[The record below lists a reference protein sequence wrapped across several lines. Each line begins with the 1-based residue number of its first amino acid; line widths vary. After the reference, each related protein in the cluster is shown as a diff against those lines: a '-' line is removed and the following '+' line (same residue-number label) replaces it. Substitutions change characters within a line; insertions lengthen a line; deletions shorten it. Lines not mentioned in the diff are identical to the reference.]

1 MKRFG
6 IILALMA
13 QTMMATPVAAQ
24 NLAID
29 PGQVYACHANTPEGQ
44 RTATC
49 LGAASNICQGLP
61 GGSTTIGISECIQA
75 ETQVWDQILNDEY
88 QVARAHLA
96 SLNEG
101 LSVSLRD
108 AQRAWIAFRD
118 AECELT
124 YARWQGG
131 SIRSI
136 AYANCVLVMTAERA
150 LQLRSMGPQ

>member
-1 MKRFG
+1 MKALG
-6 IILALMA
+6 IILAVMA
-13 QTMMATPVAAQ
+13 QPAWPQ
-24 NLAID
+24 SLAID
-29 PGQVYACHANTPEGQ
+29 PGQVYACHANTPEVQ
-44 RTATC
+44 RSPSC
-49 LGAASNICQGLP
+49 LGAASNICQGQP
-61 GGSTTIGISECIQA
+61 GGSTTIGIAECIQA

-96 SLNEG
+96 GLNQD

-118 AECELT
+118 AECDLT